1 MRRRT
6 VLGAVAGSITLAGCV
21 GGSGTPTEPTTS
33 TDSDRSPSASSEKLI
48 DTQTAVRKTA
58 EHVTATFRVVDG
70 HSPTEDTVAATFG
83 EQRVT
88 VTGSMDPASCNK
100 PTLTSVGYDVDA
112 GRITLVVGEYSPH
125 GETAT
130 VVCDNVSYDFRCSV
144 TVDEGRAS
152 VVEVTYDHPESDDQT
167 FTVERD

>member
-1 MRRRT
+1 
-6 VLGAVAGSITLAGCV
+6 
-21 GGSGTPTEPTTS
+21 
-33 TDSDRSPSASSEKLI
+33 SSEKPR
-48 DTQTAVRKTA
+48 DTQTAVRKSA
-58 EHVTATFRVVDG
+58 DDVTATFRVVDG

-100 PTLTSVGYDVDA
+100 PTLASVGYDADA
-112 GRITLVVGEYSPH
+112 GRITLVVGEYSPY

-130 VVCDNVSYDFRCSV
+130 VECGNASYDFRCIV
-144 TVDEGRAS
+144 TVDEGRPS

-167 FTVERD
+167 FTVERDRTDDTGRLVSSPPQRAERQH